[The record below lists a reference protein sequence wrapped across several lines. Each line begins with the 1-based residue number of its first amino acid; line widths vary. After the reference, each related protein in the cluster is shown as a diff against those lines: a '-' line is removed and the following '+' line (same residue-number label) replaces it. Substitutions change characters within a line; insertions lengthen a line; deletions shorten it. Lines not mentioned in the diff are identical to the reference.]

1 MEKEL
6 KDSEELVSSSKVDE
20 EVEEMDQ
27 EIEEEYVQ
35 EPLFEEDVKK
45 IKDAIEVLCA
55 KYPIA
60 EKLKNMEIKAD
71 DFSGN
76 ISTNGSELFVQ
87 PEFLQETSK
96 ENLGWALMYIA
107 NVIDLGLIQLQ
118 KEIDAEDRMK
128 FSVAACYL
136 INNIITAYN
145 DPDLE
150 ILKGSIFDPEYSGKT
165 IMEIYDL
172 VDLNNLKTAK

>member
-1 MEKEL
+1 MIVEKEKEL
-6 KDSEELVSSSKVDE
+6 IDE
-20 EVEEMDQ
+20 TIIDQ
-27 EIEEEYVQ
+27 ELEDEEYVQ
-35 EPLFEEDVKK
+35 EPLSEGKEKKVKN
-45 IKDAIEVLCA
+45 AIEILIA

-60 EKLKNMEIKAD
+60 EKLKNMEIIAD
-71 DFSGN
+71 DFTGN

-87 PEFLQETSK
+87 PQFLDDASDK
-96 ENLGWALMYIA
+96 NLNWTLIYIA

-150 ILKGSIFDPEYSGKT
+150 ILKGSIFDPEYSGKS